1 MILRHIIVPLDTFS
15 SLGLFHFILYASLQY
30 QSANVIS
37 TFHGD
42 VFYLLRVTTETHLLG
57 GGGQKLPKLPFK
69 D

>member
-15 SLGLFHFILYASLQY
+15 SLGLFHFILASLQY
-30 QSANVIS
+30 QSANVFLK
-37 TFHGD
+37 FHGD
-42 VFYLLRVTTETHLLG
+42 VFYLLRVTSETHLLG